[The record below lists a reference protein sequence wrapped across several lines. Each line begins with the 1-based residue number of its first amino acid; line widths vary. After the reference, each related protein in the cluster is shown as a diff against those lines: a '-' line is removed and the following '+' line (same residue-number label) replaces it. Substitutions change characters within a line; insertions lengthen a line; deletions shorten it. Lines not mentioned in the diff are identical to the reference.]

1 MASDSA
7 RIYCRLPLKLKE
19 RGIAKIESLK
29 YKGYSEFMREV
40 LNVLLDGENAVVKSN
55 ELKTTVI
62 GLSQPYIT
70 SAEAIEMKEEFV
82 RFLSDT
88 HNSQNWLKIAYNL
101 TEEKLIKLFFDES
114 GDIDDWQQNDIM
126 QDYFRYTGHSL
137 TPCDVECLCRAFYND
152 PKIRREMRD
161 YFTARQRQYLT
172 EYAMNQRVKTEETP

>member
-1 MASDSA
+1 MTSNTA
-7 RIYCRLPLKLKE
+7 RMECRLPAGLKE
-19 RGIAKIESLK
+19 TARAKIETLS
-29 YKGYSEFMREV
+29 YKSSSEFMRDV
-40 LNVLLDGENAVVKSN
+40 FNVLIYGENAVVKSN

-62 GLSQPYIT
+62 GLAQPYIT

-126 QDYFRYTGHSL
+126 QDYYRYTGHSL

-161 YFTARQRQYLT
+161 FFTARQRQYLT
-172 EYAMNQRVKTEETP
+172 EYAMNQRVKSGEQV